1 MKGSAAGTI
10 SPGLAERMGANIKT
24 MLFTL
29 RKRAVMMKKRVG
41 RQREV
46 SAMLQS
52 EKVKRAIDAVKEACG
67 HCEVCSPDCPIASPI
82 GRCKVYTMICSRRN
96 RRQEISNKKTPGNS
110 I

>member
-10 SPGLAERMGANIKT
+10 LFVLAERMGANIKT

-29 RKRAVMMKKRVG
+29 RKRAVMMKKRSE

-67 HCEVCSPDCPIASPI
+67 HCEVCSPDCPIAI
-82 GRCKVYTMICSRRN
+82 ADRALQGLYYDL
-96 RRQEISNKKTPGNS
+96 QQAEQAAGDFQ
-110 I
+110 

>member
-10 SPGLAERMGANIKT
+10 SSGLAERMGTNIKT

-67 HCEVCSPDCPIASPI
+67 HCEVCSPDCPIAIADRALQGLYYDLQQAEQAS
-82 GRCKVYTMICSRRN
+82 GD
-96 RRQEISNKKTPGNS
+96 
-110 I
+110 

>member
-10 SPGLAERMGANIKT
+10 SPGLAERMGTNIKT

-67 HCEVCSPDCPIASPI
+67 HCEVCSPDCPIAI
-82 GRCKVYTMICSRRN
+82 ADRALQGLYYDL
-96 RRQEISNKKTPGNS
+96 QQAEQAAGDFQ
-110 I
+110 

>member
-1 MKGSAAGTI
+1 MKGSATGTI
-10 SPGLAERMGANIKT
+10 LFVLAERMGANIKT

-67 HCEVCSPDCPIASPI
+67 HCEVCSPDCPIAI
-82 GRCKVYTMICSRRN
+82 ADRALQGLYYDL
-96 RRQEISNKKTPGNS
+96 QQAEQAAGDFQ
-110 I
+110 

>member
-67 HCEVCSPDCPIASPI
+67 HCEVCSPDCPIAI
-82 GRCKVYTMICSRRN
+82 ADRALQGLYYDL
-96 RRQEISNKKTPGNS
+96 QQAEQAAGDFQ
-110 I
+110 

>member
-10 SPGLAERMGANIKT
+10 LFVLAERMGANIKT

-67 HCEVCSPDCPIASPI
+67 HCEVCSPDCPIAIADRALQGLYYDLQQAEQAS
-82 GRCKVYTMICSRRN
+82 GD
-96 RRQEISNKKTPGNS
+96 
-110 I
+110 

>member
-1 MKGSAAGTI
+1 MKGSATGTI
-10 SPGLAERMGANIKT
+10 SPGLAERMGTNIKT

-67 HCEVCSPDCPIASPI
+67 HCEVCSPDCPIAI
-82 GRCKVYTMICSRRN
+82 ADRALQGLYYDL
-96 RRQEISNKKTPGNS
+96 QQAEQAAGDFQ
-110 I
+110 

>member
-1 MKGSAAGTI
+1 
-10 SPGLAERMGANIKT
+10 MGANIKT

-29 RKRAVMMKKRVG
+29 RKGAVMMKKRIG

-67 HCEVCSPDCPIASPI
+67 HCEVCSPDCPIAI
-82 GRCKVYTMICSRRN
+82 ADRALQGLYYDL
-96 RRQEISNKKTPGNS
+96 QQAEQAAGDFQ
-110 I
+110 